1 MHRTAAI
8 QDFSAKSSGKQQQ
21 HLPEIWDFSAVD
33 CRVSTTISRDNSR
46 ASHFLRQGHGTLIS
60 PYPLYPSDCPTL
72 TPPRLTV
79 FALALHGTSVTAP
92 ATAARSLPSPILPQA
107 C

>member
-1 MHRTAAI
+1 MM
-8 QDFSAKSSGKQQQ
+8 QQNVTLCPDTSLFPFQ
-21 HLPEIWDFSAVD
+21 HLLWAPSP
-33 CRVSTTISRDNSR
+33 SPLSKG
-46 ASHFLRQGHGTLIS
+46 QGHGTLIS

-92 ATAARSLPSPILPQA
+92 ATAARGLPSPILPQA